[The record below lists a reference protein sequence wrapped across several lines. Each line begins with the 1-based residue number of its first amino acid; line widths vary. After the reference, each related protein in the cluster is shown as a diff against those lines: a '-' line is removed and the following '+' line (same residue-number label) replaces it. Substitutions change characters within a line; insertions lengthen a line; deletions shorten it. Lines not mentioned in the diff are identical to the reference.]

1 MSSEA
6 AQPAPAPAL
15 TPPEQEGRAPSP
27 LARVLRLFL
36 YQREL
41 TPVLILVGLFVYF
54 AITSGSN
61 FTGLTSLSSAAGY
74 AGPIG
79 AIAIGQVLLLVLAEI
94 DLSAGQMFL
103 FCPWM
108 EFWLHNAGVPLILAI
123 ILALIIVSLIG
134 AVNGL
139 ITVLLNVPSFVTTL
153 AMNFILFGVVLVGSN
168 DASASP
174 VPLSGESSTI
184 SSIMG
189 NGQWAEIVWVAV
201 ITLILAFVLTQTRFG
216 TRIIASGGNLL
227 GAAEAGVPV
236 RRVKVWAFTISAFFA
251 GLVGIVDAVK
261 YGTLD
266 PGNEGVSYILYAVGA
281 CVIGGTALTGGR
293 GTIIGALVGA
303 VLLGVLEDGLTVAG
317 ISTNVFFIYV
327 GVVIVVAMVINVQF
341 DRLVAR
347 SRAK

>member
-1 MSSEA
+1 VSSEA
-6 AQPAPAPAL
+6 AQPAPAPAAS
-15 TPPEQEGRAPSP
+15 PPEQEGRTPSP
-27 LARVLRLFL
+27 GARIVRLFL

-41 TPVLILVGLFVYF
+41 TPILITIGLFLYF
-54 AITSGSN
+54 TISSGSN
-61 FTGLTSLSSAAGY
+61 FTGLDSLSSAAGY

-79 AIAIGQVLLLVLAEI
+79 GIAVGQVLLLVLAEI
-94 DLSAGQMFL
+94 DLSAGQIFL

-108 EFWLHNAGVPLILAI
+108 EFWLHNAGIPLVISI
-123 ILALIIVSLIG
+123 VLALFVCCLIG

-153 AMNFILFGVVLVGSN
+153 AMNFILFGAVLVGSA

-174 VPLSGESSTI
+174 IPLNGESSTI

-189 NGQWAEIVWVAV
+189 NGQWAEIVWVLV
-201 ITLILAFVLTQTRFG
+201 LTLILAFVLTQTRFG
-216 TRIIASGGNLL
+216 ARIIASGGNLL

-236 RRVKVWAFTISAFFA
+236 RRVKVWAFVLSAFVA

-303 VLLGVLEDGLTVAG
+303 VLLGLLEDGLTVAG
-317 ISTNVFFIYV
+317 ASTNVFFIYV
-327 GVVIVVAMVINVQF
+327 GVVIVVAMALNVQF
-341 DRLVAR
+341 DRIVSR

>member
-1 MSSEA
+1 VSSA
-6 AQPAPAPAL
+6 APQPAPAPAAK
-15 TPPEQEGRAPSP
+15 PPEQEGRPPSLP
-27 LARVLRLFL
+27 LRILRLFL
-36 YQREL
+36 FQREL
-41 TPVLILVGLFVYF
+41 TPILILIGVFIYF
-54 AITSGSN
+54 AISSGSN

-94 DLSAGQMFL
+94 DLSAGQIFL
-103 FCPWM
+103 FCPWV
-108 EFWLHNAGVPLILAI
+108 EYWLHNSGVPLVLAI
-123 ILALIIVSLIG
+123 LLALAIVSAIG
-134 AVNGL
+134 AINGL

-153 AMNFILFGVVLVGSN
+153 AMNFILLGAVLVGSN
-168 DASASP
+168 DAEASP
-174 VPLSGESSTI
+174 IPLSGQSGFASSV
-184 SSIMG
+184 MG
-189 NGQWAEIVWVAV
+189 NSNWAEIIWVGV

-216 TRIIASGGNLL
+216 TRIIATGGNLI
-227 GAAEAGVPV
+227 GAAEAGVPIK
-236 RRVKVWAFTISAFFA
+236 RVKVWAFVLSAFFA

-293 GTIIGALVGA
+293 GTIIGAFIGA
-303 VLLGVLEDGLTVAG
+303 ILLGVLEDGLTVAG
-317 ISTNVFFIYV
+317 ISTNDFYIYV
-327 GVVIVVAMVINVQF
+327 GVVIIAAMVLNVQF

>member
-1 MSSEA
+1 MSA
-6 AQPAPAPAL
+6 AAPQPAPAPAAA
-15 TPPEQEGRAPSP
+15 PPEQEGRTPS
-27 LARVLRLFL
+27 LALRILHLFL

-41 TPVLILVGLFVYF
+41 TPILILVGVFAYF
-54 AITSGSN
+54 WATSGSN
-61 FTGLTSLSSAAGY
+61 FTGLDSLSSAAGY

-79 AIAIGQVLLLVLAEI
+79 AIAVGQVLLLVLAEI

-108 EFWLHNAGVPLILAI
+108 EYWLHGSGVPLIPAI
-123 ILALIIVSLIG
+123 LLALVIVSAVG
-134 AVNGL
+134 AINGL

-153 AMNFILFGVVLVGSN
+153 AMNFILLGVVLVGSN
-168 DASASP
+168 DAEASP
-174 VPLSGESSTI
+174 IPLSGQSGFASSV
-184 SSIMG
+184 MG
-189 NGQWAEIVWVAV
+189 NSNWAEIIWVAV
-201 ITLILAFVLTQTRFG
+201 ITGILAFVLTQTRFG
-216 TRIIASGGNLL
+216 TRIIATGGNLM
-227 GAAEAGVPV
+227 GAAEAGVPI
-236 RRVKVWAFTISAFFA
+236 RRVKVWAFVISAFFA

-293 GTIIGALVGA
+293 GTIIGALIGA

-317 ISTNVFFIYV
+317 ISTNDFYIYV
-327 GVVIVVAMVINVQF
+327 GVVIIAAMVLNVQF

>member
-1 MSSEA
+1 M
-6 AQPAPAPAL
+6 
-15 TPPEQEGRAPSP
+15 
-27 LARVLRLFL
+27 RVLRIFL

-41 TPVLILVGLFVYF
+41 TPFLILIGLFLYF
-54 AITSGSN
+54 TVRSGSN

-79 AIAIGQVLLLVLAEI
+79 GIAVGQVLLLVLAEI
-94 DLSAGQMFL
+94 DLSAGQIFL

-108 EFWLHNAGVPLILAI
+108 EFWLHNAGLPLILAI
-123 ILALIIVSLIG
+123 VLALLISCMIG

-153 AMNFILFGVVLVGSN
+153 AMNFILFGAVLVGSA

-174 VPLSGESSTI
+174 IPLSGQSGFI

-189 NGQWAEIVWVAV
+189 NGQWAEIVWVLAV
-201 ITLILAFVLTQTRFG
+201 TAILAFVLTQTRFG
-216 TRIIASGGNLL
+216 MRITATGGNLL
-227 GAAEAGVPV
+227 GAAEAGVPIK
-236 RRVKVWAFTISAFFA
+236 RVKVWAFVLSAFVA
-251 GLVGIVDAVK
+251 GLIGIVDAVK

-293 GTIIGALVGA
+293 GTIVGAFIGAI
-303 VLLGVLEDGLTVAG
+303 LLGLLEDGLTVAG
-317 ISTNVFFIYV
+317 ASTNVFFVYV
-327 GVVIVVAMVINVQF
+327 GVVIVVAMAINVQF